1 MMASSDID
9 NACEELAVYEEPN
22 SADQSPYETPVSQT
36 QYEIVLNHTTV
47 VANIAADH
55 HKVDRF
61 PVYENFKVG
70 PGGSSNLFYQYVPSK
85 VSDCKGCMH
94 CMER

>member
-1 MMASSDID
+1 MMALGDSD

-22 SADQSPYETPVSQT
+22 SADPLPYETPVSET

-47 VANIAADH
+47 VAIEAADH

-61 PVYENFKVG
+61 PVYERVG

-85 VSDCKGCMH
+85 VSDCNGCMH
-94 CMER
+94 CVER